1 MCKEFVITSLNVV
14 CYLPGVHIARRYEQ
28 GSSGSRLSNCK

>member
-1 MCKEFVITSLNVV
+1 MCKEFVIAGLNVV
-14 CYLPGVHIARRYEQ
+14 CLPGVNIARRYEQ